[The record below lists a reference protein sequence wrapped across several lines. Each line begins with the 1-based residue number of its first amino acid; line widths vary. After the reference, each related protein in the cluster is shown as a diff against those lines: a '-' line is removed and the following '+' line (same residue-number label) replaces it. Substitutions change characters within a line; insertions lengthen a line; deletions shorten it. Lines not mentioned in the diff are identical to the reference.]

1 MYEWFYFI
9 WLVPSVTLH
18 EVSHGYV
25 ANYFGDSTAKD
36 QHRLSLN
43 PLRHIDLFGT
53 IILPALLI
61 ISGLPAFGYAKPVPV
76 NIGRLRNPRKQ
87 EIWVALAGPAVNVVL
102 SAIGFALCEYA
113 IHVSKSYHEL
123 LIFAALGLV
132 NLVLAVFN
140 LLPIPPL
147 DGSAVI
153 SRFLPTRSLPTYYR
167 FRQRAMP
174 FFFLL
179 IILDFS
185 FFHVGTNLL
194 PDLENWWLNLLSK

>member
-1 MYEWFYFI
+1 MYEWAYFI
-9 WLVPSVTLH
+9 WLIPSVTLH

-25 ANYFGDSTAKD
+25 ANLFGDSTAKD

-43 PLRHIDLFGT
+43 PLRHVDLFGT
-53 IILPALLI
+53 ILLPGLLI

-87 EIWVALAGPAVNVVL
+87 EIWVALAGPAVNVGL
-102 SAIGFALCEYA
+102 SAVGFGLCEYA
-113 IHVSKSYHEL
+113 IHVSKSYNQL

-140 LLPIPPL
+140 LVPIPPL

-153 SRFLPTRSLPTYYR
+153 SRFLPVRSLPSYYR
-167 FRQRAMP
+167 LRQRAMP
-174 FFFLL
+174 FLFLF
-179 IILDFS
+179 IILDFT

-194 PDLENWWLNLLSK
+194 PDLENWWLSLLSR

>member
-43 PLRHIDLFGT
+43 PLRHVDLFGT
-53 IILPALLI
+53 IIMPALLI
-61 ISGLPAFGYAKPVPV
+61 VSGLPAFGYAKPVPV

-87 EIWVALAGPAVNVVL
+87 AIWVALAGPAVNIVL
-102 SAIGFALCEYA
+102 SAVGFALCEYA
-113 IHVSKSYHEL
+113 IRVSKSYHEL

-153 SRFLPTRSLPTYYR
+153 ERFLPTRSLPRYYL
-167 FRQRAMP
+167 FRQRALP
-174 FFFLL
+174 FFFLF
-179 IILDFS
+179 IILDFT

-194 PDLENWWLNLLSK
+194 PDLETWWLGLLSK

>member
-43 PLRHIDLFGT
+43 PLRHVDLFGT
-53 IILPALLI
+53 IIMPALLI
-61 ISGLPAFGYAKPVPV
+61 VSGLPAFGYAKPVPV

-87 EIWVALAGPAVNVVL
+87 AIWVALAGPAVNIVL
-102 SAIGFALCEYA
+102 SAVGFALCEYA
-113 IHVSKSYHEL
+113 IHISKSYDEL

-153 SRFLPTRSLPTYYR
+153 ERFLPTRSLPRYYH
-167 FRQRAMP
+167 FRQRALP
-174 FFFLL
+174 FFFVFIL
-179 IILDFS
+179 LDFT

-194 PDLENWWLNLLSK
+194 PDLETWWLGLLSK